1 MYHICT
7 YVHIRVSWVAGFLTK
22 TKGNFRV
29 IIYFR
34 CITYLLDKTFRR
46 TNLSCPDFRNMK
58 LHNRPF
64 VYSFTNLYV
73 LKLFKAFFYNM
84 YEYYNKTMASRFIDM
99 TYHSSFD
106 QCNVGNV
113 GHTCTLAVKMF
124 GPG

>member
-34 CITYLLDKTFRR
+34 CITYLLAKTFRR
-46 TNLSCPDFRNMK
+46 TNLSCPDFKNLK

-64 VYSFTNLYV
+64 VV
-73 LKLFKAFFYNM
+73 ELFKAFFNNM
-84 YEYYNKTMASRFIDM
+84 YYNKTMASRFIDM

-124 GPG
+124 GPGGLFNKPF